1 MVVIRFIGAMIL
13 AFFIA
18 CLIRFVPS
26 AAFSVISHLCSHF
39 SFKALVIVS
48 FVSSIVGSILTFVV
62 PFVIFGQMKLVKGN
76 KFIAIAIIL
85 LYLDCFVG
93 DYLFFFGNQSLGEAS
108 DFIIDSL
115 KQDAGSFYMIGAII
129 SLLVMFAC
137 FVFSSLLLFVKP
149 NDI

>member
-1 MVVIRFIGAMIL
+1 MVVIRFIGALIL

-18 CLIRFVPS
+18 CLIRFVPA
-26 AAFSVISHLCSHF
+26 AAFSVIAHLFSHF
-39 SFKALVIVS
+39 SFKALV
-48 FVSSIVGSILTFVV
+48 FVSLASSLVSSILTFVI
-62 PFVIFGQMKLVKGN
+62 PFVILGQMKLVRGN

-115 KQDAGSFYMIGAII
+115 KQDAGSFYTIGAII
-129 SLLVMFAC
+129 SLIIMFAS

-149 NDI
+149 NDV

>member
-1 MVVIRFIGAMIL
+1 
-13 AFFIA
+13 
-18 CLIRFVPS
+18 
-26 AAFSVISHLCSHF
+26 
-39 SFKALVIVS
+39 
-48 FVSSIVGSILTFVV
+48 
-62 PFVIFGQMKLVKGN
+62 MKLVRGN

-115 KQDAGSFYMIGAII
+115 KQDAGSFYTIGAII
-129 SLLVMFAC
+129 SLIIMFAS

-149 NDI
+149 NDV